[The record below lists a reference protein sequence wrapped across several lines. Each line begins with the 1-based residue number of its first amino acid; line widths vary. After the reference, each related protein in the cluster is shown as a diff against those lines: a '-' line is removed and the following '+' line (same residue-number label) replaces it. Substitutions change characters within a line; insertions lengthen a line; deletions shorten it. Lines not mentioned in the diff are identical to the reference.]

1 MLITGSRASLEA
13 SSEERQAPS
22 LFRQRRVC
30 QLVSDLLRQAGTE
43 FANINVFQAH
53 WTAVM

>member
-1 MLITGSRASLEA
+1 MLITGSRAGLEA
-13 SSEERQAPS
+13 SSEERQAAS
-22 LFRQRRVC
+22 LFRQRLVC

-43 FANINVFQAH
+43 FSNINVLQAH